1 MPRRGKK
8 RGARWSCDDRKR
20 NQEAI
25 RRRREQEAQQERT
38 QLFRYEQERYQEIRD
53 EEAGA
58 RITST
63 SQRSTRETARGKAS
77 RDPASTTQR

>member
-1 MPRRGKK
+1 MKK
-8 RGARWSCDDRKR
+8 
-20 NQEAI
+20 
-25 RRRREQEAQQERT
+25 
-38 QLFRYEQERYQEIRD
+38 RYQEIRD